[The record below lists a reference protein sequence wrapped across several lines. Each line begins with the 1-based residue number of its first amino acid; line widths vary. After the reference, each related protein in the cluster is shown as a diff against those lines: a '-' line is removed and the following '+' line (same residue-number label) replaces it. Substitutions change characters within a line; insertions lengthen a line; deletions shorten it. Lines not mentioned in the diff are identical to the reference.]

1 MVPVANRRA
10 FVRELTRIVAYSERY
25 NSVSSILYFDIDG
38 FKEINDQ
45 YGHVAGDAA
54 LQHISEIFVLN
65 VRESDVVD
73 RLGDD
78 EFGVILA

>member
-1 MVPVANRRA
+1 M
-10 FVRELTRIVAYSERY
+10 RELTRIVAYSERY

-38 FKEINDQ
+38 FKEINDR

-65 VRESDVVD
+65 VC
-73 RLGDD
+73 
-78 EFGVILA
+78 